1 MSSPASTLFTIR
13 QGRAEDALLIA
24 RHRARMFQDMG
35 EVPPMM
41 VESLIAASRSWIEG
55 ALDAGEY
62 VGWLASPKQASHI
75 VVGGAGVQLRRAAPH
90 PLHNE
95 TCDVTI
101 AKGAHAI
108 VLNVYVEPEWR
119 RHGLGALLMQQVID
133 WAQSEQLDRLVL
145 HSSRQGREL
154 YERLGFVPT
163 NEMQY
168 RKHT

>member
-62 VGWLASPKQASHI
+62 VGWLASPK
-75 VVGGAGVQLRRAAPH
+75 
-90 PLHNE
+90 
-95 TCDVTI
+95 
-101 AKGAHAI
+101 
-108 VLNVYVEPEWR
+108 
-119 RHGLGALLMQQVID
+119 
-133 WAQSEQLDRLVL
+133 
-145 HSSRQGREL
+145 
-154 YERLGFVPT
+154 
-163 NEMQY
+163 
-168 RKHT
+168 

>member
-1 MSSPASTLFTIR
+1 M
-13 QGRAEDALLIA
+13 
-24 RHRARMFQDMG
+24 
-35 EVPPMM
+35 
-41 VESLIAASRSWIEG
+41 
-55 ALDAGEY
+55 
-62 VGWLASPKQASHI
+62 

-95 TCDVTI
+95 TGDVTI

-119 RHGLGALLMQQVID
+119 RHGLGTLLMQQVID

-168 RKHT
+168 RKYR

>member
-1 MSSPASTLFTIR
+1 
-13 QGRAEDALLIA
+13 
-24 RHRARMFQDMG
+24 MFQDMG

-95 TCDVTI
+95 TVTS
-101 AKGAHAI
+101 
-108 VLNVYVEPEWR
+108 
-119 RHGLGALLMQQVID
+119 
-133 WAQSEQLDRLVL
+133 QSLKERTRLFL
-145 HSSRQGREL
+145 T
-154 YERLGFVPT
+154 FT
-163 NEMQY
+163 
-168 RKHT
+168 

>member
-1 MSSPASTLFTIR
+1 MPNPASSLFKIR
-13 QGRAEDALLIA
+13 QARAEDAPLIA

-35 EVPPMM
+35 EVPPTM
-41 VESLIAASRSWIEG
+41 VESLIEASLSWTER

-62 VGWLASPKQASHI
+62 VGWLASPAQASHM

-90 PLHNE
+90 LLYNE
-95 TCDVTI
+95 RGDVTI

-108 VLNVYVEPEWR
+108 VLNAFVEPEWR
-119 RHGLGALLMQQVID
+119 RHGVGTLLMQHVID
-133 WAQSEQLDRLVL
+133 WAQNEQLDRLVL

-168 RKHT
+168 RKYR

>member
-1 MSSPASTLFTIR
+1 
-13 QGRAEDALLIA
+13 
-24 RHRARMFQDMG
+24 MFQDMG

-41 VESLIAASRSWIEG
+41 VEGLIAASRSWTER

-62 VGWLASPKQASHI
+62 VGWLASLAQAWHM

-90 PLHNE
+90 PLHKE
-95 TCDVTI
+95 TGDVTI

-119 RHGLGALLMQQVID
+119 RHGLGTLLMQQVID

-145 HSSRQGREL
+145 HSSGQGREL

-168 RKHT
+168 RKYR